1 MLTSLA
7 IVSLATLFATSAA
20 ADTIPPPITVTVA
33 NYSFEQDVVADGQQT
48 PKHSHWVGG
57 GVTRNPTSAEFP
69 GAAINGS
76 LPSPAQGSQAL
87 FNPSSDDQAVVGDA
101 LSLPN
106 GIQHGWLCTMTVA
119 FGQALNFP
127 SYTPVEF
134 SISIADVTAQ
144 QAMVGWDFSPSDVPG
159 PGTFK
164 DFTGTFLTDDVI
176 DDVTFDVGDA
186 IAPVIEFGP
195 GVYVDNVRIT
205 ITAVPE
211 PSSLVL
217 LSAGLFGLFAY
228 AWRRRQAA

>member
-1 MLTSLA
+1 
-7 IVSLATLFATSAA
+7 
-20 ADTIPPPITVTVA
+20 
-33 NYSFEQDVVADGQQT
+33 
-48 PKHSHWVGG
+48 
-57 GVTRNPTSAEFP
+57 
-69 GAAINGS
+69 
-76 LPSPAQGSQAL
+76 
-87 FNPSSDDQAVVGDA
+87 
-101 LSLPN
+101 
-106 GIQHGWLCTMTVA
+106 
-119 FGQALNFP
+119 
-127 SYTPVEF
+127 
-134 SISIADVTAQ
+134 
-144 QAMVGWDFSPSDVPG
+144 MVGWDFSPSDVPG